1 MPDDMSTSPPVR
13 EELDQ
18 DTKDLHAMGY
28 AQELDRSMSKFSN
41 FAVSFTIISIL
52 SGCLTLYGYGLL
64 HGGPPVM
71 LWGWL
76 LVGVLVLFAGL
87 SLGEIC
93 SSFPTAGGLYYWSA
107 KLAPG
112 DSGPIWSWFTGWFN
126 LLGQV
131 AVTAGISFGC
141 AFSISAF
148 MSILTE
154 SSTWLE
160 PYATILILAVVL
172 ALQGLLNTFSVRLV
186 ALLNDV
192 SVYWH
197 LIGVAIIFVLLFW
210 APSSGSHQTVG
221 FLFGSEGWDAF
232 AGLSGFTIP
241 LYIFLIGLLNAQYTF
256 TGYDASAH
264 VSEETIDARISAPK
278 GIVNSIW
285 ISMIAGFIL
294 LVAVSFAIPH
304 AFPVTING
312 IEYTG
317 YDSIAVDLVPWA
329 TIFIFA
335 AGKAIG
341 MLLIIVVIVA
351 QFFCGMSSITANSRM
366 VYAFSRDGA
375 VPFSNFWHHVS
386 KGAHVPV
393 RTAWFGAV
401 GAFILA
407 LPYLY
412 NIAAYAAVTSIAV
425 IGLYISYL
433 TPVFLRRINGSAFT
447 PGPVGAQQDVGP
459 DHQLDRDHLGR
470 LHRHPADAAAVQHGR
485 AVEPRLHVDG
495 LQLRADR
502 RARRRRRR
510 RPLVRGL
517 GPQVVQGPEGP
528 GFRRRARRD
537 RGRPQRHLSRAT
549 ASKRSRTGRASRP
562 APFFVWGRSAARL
575 SSTRPRE
582 ERGSPDDAS
591 TLAAG
596 PPGQPIG
603 RLLDSREPVH
613 YDAHWWS
620 NLCS

>member
-148 MSILTE
+148 MSHPDRE
-154 SSTWLE
+154 QHAGSS

-172 ALQGLLNTFSVRLV
+172 AIQGLLNTFSVRLV

-232 AGLSGFTIP
+232 AGLSGFTDP
-241 LYIFLIGLLNAQYTF
+241 VVHLPHRPPERAV
-256 TGYDASAH
+256 H
-264 VSEETIDARISAPK
+264 VHR
-278 GIVNSIW
+278 
-285 ISMIAGFIL
+285 
-294 LVAVSFAIPH
+294 
-304 AFPVTING
+304 
-312 IEYTG
+312 
-317 YDSIAVDLVPWA
+317 
-329 TIFIFA
+329 
-335 AGKAIG
+335 
-341 MLLIIVVIVA
+341 
-351 QFFCGMSSITANSRM
+351 
-366 VYAFSRDGA
+366 
-375 VPFSNFWHHVS
+375 
-386 KGAHVPV
+386 
-393 RTAWFGAV
+393 
-401 GAFILA
+401 
-407 LPYLY
+407 
-412 NIAAYAAVTSIAV
+412 
-425 IGLYISYL
+425 
-433 TPVFLRRINGSAFT
+433 LRRLRT
-447 PGPVGAQQDVGP
+447 
-459 DHQLDRDHLGR
+459 R
-470 LHRHPADAAAVQHGR
+470 L
-485 AVEPRLHVDG
+485 
-495 LQLRADR
+495 
-502 RARRRRRR
+502 
-510 RPLVRGL
+510 
-517 GPQVVQGPEGP
+517 
-528 GFRRRARRD
+528 
-537 RGRPQRHLSRAT
+537 
-549 ASKRSRTGRASRP
+549 
-562 APFFVWGRSAARL
+562 
-575 SSTRPRE
+575 
-582 ERGSPDDAS
+582 
-591 TLAAG
+591 
-596 PPGQPIG
+596 
-603 RLLDSREPVH
+603 
-613 YDAHWWS
+613 
-620 NLCS
+620 

>member
-1 MPDDMSTSPPVR
+1 
-13 EELDQ
+13 
-18 DTKDLHAMGY
+18 
-28 AQELDRSMSKFSN
+28 
-41 FAVSFTIISIL
+41 
-52 SGCLTLYGYGLL
+52 
-64 HGGPPVM
+64 
-71 LWGWL
+71 
-76 LVGVLVLFAGL
+76 
-87 SLGEIC
+87 
-93 SSFPTAGGLYYWSA
+93 
-107 KLAPG
+107 
-112 DSGPIWSWFTGWFN
+112 
-126 LLGQV
+126 
-131 AVTAGISFGC
+131 
-141 AFSISAF
+141 

-172 ALQGLLNTFSVRLV
+172 FIQGLLNTFSVRLV

-264 VSEETIDARISAPK
+264 VSEETIHARISAPK

-294 LVAVSFAIPH
+294 LLAVSFAIPH

-341 MLLIIVVIVA
+341 MLLILVVIVA

-393 RTAWFGAV
+393 RTAWFGAI

-433 TPVFLRRINGSAFT
+433 TPVFLRRINPSAFH
-447 PGPVGAQQDVGP
+447 PGPWVLSKTWGPLINWLAIIWVVFIVILLMLPQYNTAVPWSPDFTWTAFNYAPIAVLVVVGGAG
-459 DHQLDRDHLGR
+459 LWY
-470 LHRHPADAAAVQHGR
+470 AA
-485 AVEPRLHVDG
+485 
-495 LQLRADR
+495 
-502 RARRRRRR
+502 
-510 RPLVRGL
+510 L

-528 GFRRRARRD
+528 GYRRRARRD
-537 RGRPQRHLSRAT
+537 RARPQRHLSRVT

-562 APFFVWGRSAARL
+562 APFLFPDGRPA
-575 SSTRPRE
+575 
-582 ERGSPDDAS
+582 
-591 TLAAG
+591 
-596 PPGQPIG
+596 PPTP
-603 RLLDSREPVH
+603 
-613 YDAHWWS
+613 
-620 NLCS
+620 